1 MSTHSIPP
9 FQPVSPHQFLTP
21 RRRRVVRVAPPADAE
36 LKPHRVR
43 TGVLLVGTRETIE
56 QVEAFLGQTVDA
68 PVITGCVLPPGMSAG
83 GNSGIQSPVL
93 GSIEDLPAIAARFTP
108 RLALVCLPASLGAA
122 AVRASEL
129 LRLAGVPERSVPAVA
144 DLLAEPAAGSA
155 AAGSTRTTGAQTAET
170 AVLAATPTIDMA
182 KLIGRSPY
190 SVDRQAV
197 GAVLAG
203 KCVLITGAGGSIGSE
218 LARLCAGFAPS
229 QLVLMERGEN
239 ALFEI
244 DRQIAQRFP
253 GIRRRAVLHDVV
265 DARGTRR
272 LLDELR
278 PHAVFHA
285 AAHKHV
291 PLMEDHPAHALTNN
305 LFGTKAIADAAA
317 ECGAERFVMISSD
330 KAVNPTSVMGATKRL
345 AEIYVSWLA
354 AHESTKTRMSMVR
367 FGNVLGSACSVLT
380 IWSSQLAEG
389 GPITVTDERMTR
401 YFMTIHEAATLVL
414 QSATLEP
421 AGASAGTPRRRAGM
435 YVLDMG
441 EPVRIVD
448 LAERFVRAH
457 GLSPRRGAAAPAA
470 GPSIDI
476 AITGARPGEKIHEEL
491 AYATE
496 LLRPTSH
503 PGIRAWAGDG
513 AEPLSDDAA
522 GRLLEELDA
531 LRTSVDPA
539 TVIAALQRHVPE
551 MRRRQG

>member
-1 MSTHSIPP
+1 MTTHPMSSFRPAPP
-9 FQPVSPHQFLTP
+9 TPFVGPARRRAVQVPPHQPAEIKP
-21 RRRRVVRVAPPADAE
+21 RRI
-36 LKPHRVR
+36 R
-43 TGVLLVGTRETIE
+43 TGVLLVGTPQTIE
-56 QVEAFLGQTVDA
+56 QLTAQLAGAEEA
-68 PVITGCVLPPGMSAG
+68 PVITGCVLPPGMSF
-83 GNSGIQSPVL
+83 QSSAASTVPFL
-93 GSIEDLPAIAARFTP
+93 GTTESIPEIAARYRP
-108 RLALVCLPASLGAA
+108 RIALVCLPAALGAA
-122 AVRASEL
+122 AVRAGEL
-129 LRLAGVPERSVPAVA
+129 LRLAGIAERTVPALA
-144 DLLAEPAAGSA
+144 DLLAEPGAADTGSA
-155 AAGSTRTTGAQTAET
+155 PSDAGPSRRPAET
-170 AVLAATPTIDMA
+170 AMLAATPAIDMA
-182 KLIGRSPY
+182 RLIGREPY
-190 SVDRQAV
+190 RLDRGAV

-203 KCVLITGAGGSIGSE
+203 KRVLITGAGGSIGSE

-253 GIRRRAVLHDVV
+253 GVPRRAVLHDVV
-265 DARGTRR
+265 DAAGTER
-272 LLDELR
+272 LLADLR

-291 PLMEDHPAHALTNN
+291 PLMEDHPAHALSNN

-317 ECGAERFVMISSD
+317 ACGAERFVMISSD

-354 AHESTKTRMSMVR
+354 AQPRMGTRMSMVR

-414 QSATLEP
+414 QSSTLES
-421 AGASAGTPRRRAGM
+421 GAAAARRAGM

-441 EPVRIVD
+441 EPVKIVD
-448 LAERFVRAH
+448 LAERFARAH
-457 GLSPRRGAAAPAA
+457 GLCARRPGGRAQGA
-470 GPSIDI
+470 SIDI
-476 AITGARPGEKIHEEL
+476 AFTGARPGEKIHEEL

-496 LLRPTSH
+496 MLRPTSH
-503 PGIRAWAGDG
+503 PGIRVWAGDG
-513 AEPLSDDAA
+513 AEPLSDGAA
-522 GRLLEELDA
+522 QAMLAELGS

-539 TVIAALQRHVPE
+539 AVIAALQRHVPE
-551 MRRRQG
+551 MRRR